1 MNKLKCIIK
10 GLVIS
15 NIVSL
20 FFLFIISILL
30 LNTNFKEQYI
40 EGTIIIFSAISI
52 LIGTS
57 IATIK
62 INKYGIINGIIISI
76 LYMLILYISSSFICN
91 DFSVS
96 ISTIF
101 MLIFGII
108 LGTLG
113 GIIGVNIK
121 Y

>member
-1 MNKLKCIIK
+1 MDKLKCIIK

-40 EGTIIIFSAISI
+40 EGAIII

-96 ISTIF
+96 LSTIF